1 MDGCV
6 EDKSGDVGDV
16 DYMLHADEQES
27 DSSSIHSKSHPT
39 LWILDSCL

>member
-16 DYMLHADEQES
+16 EYMLHADEQAY
-27 DSSSIHSKSHPT
+27 DGHYIHSKSHPT
-39 LWILDSCL
+39 LWIHDSYR